1 MNRIDEMWT
10 EAQMRY
16 PQYDGVWNIEYNHNQ
31 IRQAFVEGMKLADK
45 TMIDKAC
52 KWLED
57 YLYEYTNHQE
67 FIGTLCRY
75 VHKKDAIDEF
85 RKAMEE

>member
-1 MNRIDEMWT
+1 MIREEEYKS
-10 EAQMRY
+10 EADFS
-16 PQYDGVWNIEYNHNQ
+16 YDGNYKDIQKRAFIE
-31 IRQAFVEGMKLADK
+31 
-45 TMIDKAC
+45 KAC

-57 YLYEYTNHQE
+57 YLYEYTTSQE

-75 VHKKDAIDEF
+75 VHKKDAINEF

>member
-1 MNRIDEMWT
+1 MSRIDEMWM

-45 TMIDKAC
+45 TMVDKAC
-52 KWLED
+52 KWLKDNLANRIYDRDCCLDTFTE
-57 YLYEYTNHQE
+57 LI
-67 FIGTLCRY
+67 IG
-75 VHKKDAIDEF
+75 EF